1 MGIATKSLIDGTM
14 GKNKKRKHAQYVR
27 DTSSDPTPLAA
38 SGLAATLALVRASD
52 PPAQDSEDAN
62 IEDDWTVV
70 KKTNKNRKDQTRPK
84 ETIKKQRNTY
94 PSLTYAELHRL
105 RSSIKIS
112 DFQNLVLYCLA
123 DGVSP
128 QWVSVQNHSKVTK
141 AVVLFVPGLEKGMM
155 DGQIA
160 LDEASLPA
168 GRNRSDPVPAESKR
182 VSTSPD
188 DYMPTRMAAES
199 ICVPLKPLAE
209 IFPHWWPVK
218 APGDERYS
226 KVFSPLHAMLTVP
239 ITKSREEETG
249 AKFQKALKAAKE
261 SNRSKSERTRITS
274 FLISKEELIEN
285 EFTIHPALFITEEE
299 KEQEATRRKAA
310 IESKNEFWFD
320 TAVDG
325 VEHGDVPEEDLE
337 QGTITAGRLILAM
350 DCEMCKAE
358 GGEMVL
364 TRVSLVDWEGTVVL
378 DELVKPKEKI
388 IDYLTQ

>member
-1 MGIATKSLIDGTM
+1 M
-14 GKNKKRKHAQYVR
+14 GKSKKRKHAQYAR
-27 DTSSDPTPLAA
+27 DTSPDSTPLAA
-38 SGLAATLALVRASD
+38 SSLAATLALVRTTD
-52 PPAQDSEDAN
+52 LPPQSKEGAN
-62 IEDDWTVV
+62 PEGDWTVV
-70 KKTNKNRKDQTRPK
+70 KNTNKNRKDKARPK

-105 RSSIKIS
+105 HSSIKIS
-112 DFQNLVLYCLA
+112 DFQNLLLYCLA

-128 QWVSVQNHSKVTK
+128 QWVSVQNHSRVTK

-155 DGQIA
+155 NGEIT
-160 LDEASLPA
+160 LDDASSPA
-168 GRNRSDPVPAESKR
+168 AHKQSNHTHAESKN

-188 DYMPTRMAAES
+188 DYLPTRMTAEG

-239 ITKSREEETG
+239 VTKSREEETG
-249 AKFQKALKAAKE
+249 AKSRKAPKATKE
-261 SNRSKSERTRITS
+261 SNNWKNERTRITS
-274 FLISKEELIEN
+274 FLTSKEELIEN
-285 EFTIHPALFITEEE
+285 EYTIHPALFTTEEE
-299 KEQEATRRKAA
+299 KEREAERRRAA
-310 IESKNEFWFD
+310 KESQNECWFD

-325 VEHGDVPEEDLE
+325 IECGDVSEECLE
-337 QGTITAGRLILAM
+337 QGTVTAGRSILAM

-358 GGEMVL
+358 GGKVVL
-364 TRVSLVDWEGTVVL
+364 TRVSVVGWEGTVVL

>member
-1 MGIATKSLIDGTM
+1 MAKT
-14 GKNKKRKHAQYVR
+14 KKRKYTPSR
-27 DTSSDPTPLAA
+27 ETSPDSTPVSA
-38 SGLAATLALVRASD
+38 SSLAATLALARKSD
-52 PPAQDSEDAN
+52 LPPQTPEGAN
-62 IEDDWTVV
+62 HEDDWTVV
-70 KKTNKNRKDQTRPK
+70 KTTKNRKKKARQK
-84 ETIKKQRNTY
+84 ETVKKPRNTY

-105 RSSIKIS
+105 HTSIKIN
-112 DFQNLVLYCLA
+112 DLQNLILYCLA

-128 QWVSVQNHSKVTK
+128 QWVSVQNHSRVTK

-155 DGQIA
+155 DGKIA
-160 LDEASLPA
+160 LDDASLPA
-168 GRNRSDPVPAESKR
+168 THEQSDHMHSHSKK

-199 ICVPLKPLAE
+199 ICDSLKPLAE

-226 KVFSPLHAMLTVP
+226 KVHSPLHAMLTVP
-239 ITKSREEETG
+239 LTKPREEEMG
-249 AKFQKALKAAKE
+249 VKSHKALKTGKE
-261 SNRSKSERTRITS
+261 SNGWKNERTRITR
-274 FLISKEELIEN
+274 FLASKEELTDN
-285 EFTIHPALFITEEE
+285 EYTIHPALLTTEEE
-299 KEQEATRRKAA
+299 KEREANRRKAVK
-310 IESKNEFWFD
+310 ESKNDGWLD

-325 VEHGDVPEEDLE
+325 IDDGNVPEEGLE
-337 QGTITAGRLILAM
+337 KGTVTAGCSILAM

-364 TRVSLVDWEGTVVL
+364 TRVSIVDWEGTIVL